1 MRHLLYP
8 FLLSVLLIAC
18 SRYNGPVYPQ
28 AFTGNWVGVEKT
40 IVGMPPILEVTDS
53 TVVFDPGMGDTCRW
67 FNRYHF
73 AKDSLF
79 LAYNEEDTA
88 RCKVIELHDSVL
100 VIKGLPWYEKQTVV
114 FRRQKR

>member
-1 MRHLLYP
+1 M
-8 FLLSVLLIAC
+8 SVLLVAC

-28 AFTGNWVGVEKT
+28 AFTGKWVGVEKT

-73 AKDSLF
+73 AKDSL
-79 LAYNEEDTA
+79 LLVYNEEDTGQQA
-88 RCKVIELHDSVL
+88 LRTLEGSGAAIASTSE
-100 VIKGLPWYEKQTVV
+100 
-114 FRRQKR
+114 